1 MKYWVKKIVSMLITL
16 LIVSFLV
23 FLAFTVIP
31 GDPAVSKLGIQ
42 ATFERLEA
50 LREEMGL
57 NRPFLERYG
66 TWLVQAIRGD
76 FGTSYSYHTPVSAM
90 VLDKLPITLSLTIM
104 AFLLLV
110 IGSIPLGIYT
120 AKHEGGWL
128 DRIILVVN
136 QIIMAVPPF
145 FAGILITYF
154 FGLLLKWF
162 QPGAFVSYDV
172 SVSRFLR
179 YLFFPAAAIAIPKM
193 AMTVKLL
200 RSALIDEAKKDYVRT
215 AYSKGNSKNAVLYFH
230 MLKNAMIPVVTFL
243 AMTLTDMVA
252 GSVIVE
258 QVFSIPGLGRILIT
272 SISNRDYPVVEAII
286 ILLAVIVV
294 MVNLLSDIL
303 CRRLDP
309 RISGEDG

>member
-272 SISNRDYPVVEAII
+272 
-286 ILLAVIVV
+286 
-294 MVNLLSDIL
+294 
-303 CRRLDP
+303 
-309 RISGEDG
+309 

>member
-120 AKHEGGWL
+120 AKHAGGVI
-128 DRIILVVN
+128 DRIIYIFN
-136 QIIMAVPPF
+136 QIIMAFPPF
-145 FAGILITYF
+145 FSGILITLL
-154 FGLLLKWF
+154 FGRIFKLF
-162 QPGAFVSYDV
+162 TPGGYISYEKNFWGFVG
-172 SVSRFLR
+172 
-179 YLFFPAAAIAIPKM
+179 YLFFPALAIALPKAAM
-193 AMTVKLL
+193 AVKLL
-200 RSALIDEAKKDYVRT
+200 RSSVIGEARLDYVRT
-215 AYSKGNSKNAVLYFH
+215 AYSRGNRTNDVLYKH
-230 MLKNAMIPVVTFL
+230 VLKNALIPVVTFL
-243 AMTLTDMVA
+243 GMALTDMIA
-252 GSVIVE
+252 GSIIIE
-258 QVFSIPGLGRILIT
+258 QVFSIPGLGRILLT
-272 SISNRDYPVVEAII
+272 SISNRDYPVVMAII
-286 ILLAVIVV
+286 VCISLLVLVVNMIVD
-294 MVNLLSDIL
+294 LIYGLI
-303 CRRLDP
+303 DP
-309 RISGEDG
+309 RISVE

>member
-162 QPGAFVSYDV
+162 QPGAFVSYAVNV
-172 SVSRFLR
+172 SKFLR
-179 YLFFPAAAIAIPKM
+179 YLFFPAAASASPKM

-200 RSALIDEAKKDYVRT
+200 RSAHNNEGKKDYGRT

>member
-162 QPGAFVSYDV
+162 QPGAFVSYGV

-200 RSALIDEAKKDYVRT
+200 RSALIDEAKKDYVHT